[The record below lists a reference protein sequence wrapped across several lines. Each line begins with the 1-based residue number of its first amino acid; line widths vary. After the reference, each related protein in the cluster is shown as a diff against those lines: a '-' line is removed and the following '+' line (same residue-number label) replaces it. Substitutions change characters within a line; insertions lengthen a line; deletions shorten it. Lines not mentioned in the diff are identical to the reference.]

1 MLVLR
6 NLHNINTLLVLGTL
20 MLCVVFMIQLK
31 DIYSKNR
38 RYYRYLGYRQY
49 ITEISM
55 GMDAAEQT
63 ANKSATYIHQISEAL
78 LKHEK
83 EMKNNTS
90 KVVFPSR

>member
-1 MLVLR
+1 
-6 NLHNINTLLVLGTL
+6 
-20 MLCVVFMIQLK
+20 
-31 DIYSKNR
+31 
-38 RYYRYLGYRQY
+38 
-49 ITEISM
+49 M

-90 KVVFPSR
+90 KIIFPSR